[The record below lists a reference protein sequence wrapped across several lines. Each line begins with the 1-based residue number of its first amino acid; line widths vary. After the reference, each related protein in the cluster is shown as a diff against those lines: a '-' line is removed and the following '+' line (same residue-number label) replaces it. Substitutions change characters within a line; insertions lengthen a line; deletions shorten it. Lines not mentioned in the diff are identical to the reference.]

1 MTRRRTVLA
10 AGAAGAGLAATGL
23 AGPAA
28 AQDAVEPAR
37 AALRRLI
44 GRRADQLDLSLT
56 PRGDTDTY
64 QVSGAGGRL
73 HIQATTP
80 ATILTGFRRYLGDTL
95 HAGIWWAGT
104 NLDHLPARLPAP
116 AAPITGRADVPHRFA
131 LNDTNDGYTGPYWDL
146 DRWRRE
152 VDILALHGF
161 NEILVYLGADAVY
174 RDTLREFGY
183 PDDEVRAWIP
193 APAHQPWWLLQN
205 MSGFGSPVAADLIEH
220 RANTAAALI
229 DHIRALGM
237 TPVLPGYFGTVPPDF
252 ADRNTGAH
260 VVPQG
265 SWCGFT
271 RPGWLDPRDDH
282 FTRLAA
288 AFYRHSATRYGNT
301 TMYKMDLLHE
311 GGTAGDVPVGPAS
324 KAVETAL
331 RTAHPDATWVILGW
345 QDNPKKDTIA
355 AVDTSRM
362 LIVDGLSEHADK
374 TDRDTDWSH
383 TPYAF
388 GTIFNYGGK
397 STLGAA
403 GAAWLGKYRQW
414 RDKPGGALSGI
425 ALMPE
430 AGDNNA
436 AALDLFAS
444 LAWTDHTIDARDFYT
459 DYATRRYGRPDRHA
473 TAAWQTLRAT
483 AYALDGTV
491 KGEPQD
497 SLFAAQP
504 SLSATSGAGW
514 SPDTMQY
521 DGATFDQALPLLLA
535 AHPTLRHTDAYRYD
549 LVDVARQTLTNR
561 SRILLPQIA
570 AAYHAGD
577 TATFDELTAL
587 WLDWMRLLEQLV
599 ASRGEF
605 LLGPALTTARR
616 TAGDAGEYDQRTI
629 LTVWGDRN
637 ASQVG
642 GLHDYANREWHGLI
656 GDVYLDRWRR
666 YFDSLRTALATGR
679 APTPIDWYALTDA
692 WTRRTNT
699 YRSHPTGDE
708 HALATAVHRVLTAD
722 THQVPVAVTADPAVL
737 VAGAATTLTARI
749 TNASGLSDVHAA
761 TLTPAVPDGATATAL
776 DPTGSTTLGGGASA
790 TVRWRITAP
799 TDWHTDQ
806 PTATLTVRA
815 DYRAGRTTGHATG
828 TARVLAGAPITAPYT
843 TVNFNDATFAAAGT
857 GFGIF
862 GGGRDMWGSTNQ
874 FAAIVLPGGLPDGAT
889 ATVRVVLQ
897 DPTGPWARA
906 GLVVRNSLATNGSLG
921 YANLAVTPQHGC
933 ALSVDDNND
942 GRLNK
947 VTSAAGPVAPVTL
960 RLTRAGDSLT
970 AAYSP
975 DGTTWNTLGTVRP
988 TGLAATPEVGIFMT
1002 AANGGSGATGLATF
1016 DTVSVH

>member
-10 AGAAGAGLAATGL
+10 ASAAGLAATGI
-23 AGPAA
+23 AHPAA
-28 AQDAVEPAR
+28 AHDAVEPAR

-44 GRRADQLDLSLT
+44 GRRADQLTLSLT
-56 PRGDTDTY
+56 ARTDTDTY
-64 QVSGAGGRL
+64 RVSDHHGRP
-73 HIQATTP
+73 HIEATTP
-80 ATILTGFRRYLGDTL
+80 ATILTGFHRYLGETL

-116 AAPITGRADVPHRFA
+116 ATPITGRADVPHRFA
-131 LNDTNDGYTGPYWDL
+131 LNDTNDGYTGPYRDL
-146 DRWRRE
+146 DRWRHE

-183 PDDEVRAWIP
+183 TDDEVRAWIP

-205 MSGFGSPVAADLIEH
+205 MSGFGGPVAAAEIEH
-220 RANTAAALI
+220 RADTAAALI

-282 FTRLAA
+282 FTRVAA
-288 AFYRHSATRYGNT
+288 AFYRHSAARYGDT

-311 GGTAGDVPVGPAS
+311 GGTAGDVPVGDAS
-324 KAVETAL
+324 RAVETAL

-374 TDRDTDWSH
+374 TDRDTDWSG

-397 STLGAA
+397 STLGACTPV
-403 GAAWLGKYRQW
+403 WIDKYRQW
-414 RDKPGGALSGI
+414 RDKQDSALTGI

-444 LAWTDHTIDARDFYT
+444 LAWTDHAIDARDWYA
-459 DYATRRYGRPDRHA
+459 DYAARRYGHPDRHA

-521 DGATFDQALPLLLA
+521 DGATFDRALPLLLA

-549 LVDVARQTLTNR
+549 LVDIARQTLTNR

-570 AAYHAGD
+570 AAYHTGD
-577 TATFDELTAL
+577 TAAFDELTAV
-587 WLDWMRLLEQLV
+587 WLSWMQLLERLV

-605 LLGPALTTARR
+605 LLGPALAAARR
-616 TAGDAGEYDQRTI
+616 AAGAPGEFDQRTI
-629 LTVWGDRN
+629 LTVWGDRH

-656 GDVYLDRWRR
+656 GDVYHDRWRR
-666 YFDSLRTALATGR
+666 YFDSLRTALTSGR
-679 APTPIDWYALTDA
+679 APAPIDWYALTDA
-692 WTRRTNT
+692 WARRTNS

-708 HALATAVHRVLTAD
+708 HALATAIHRTLAAD
-722 THQVPVAVTADPAVL
+722 THQVPVTVTAEPAIL
-737 VAGAATTLTARI
+737 VAGSTTTLTAHI

-761 TLTPAVPDGATATAL
+761 TLTPAVPDGATATPL
-776 DPTGSTTLGGGASA
+776 DPTGIDTLRGGTGAA
-790 TVRWRITAP
+790 VRWQLTAP
-799 TDWHTDQ
+799 TGWHTDQ
-806 PTATLTVRA
+806 PATTLTVRA
-815 DYRAGRTTGHATG
+815 NYRVGRASGHATG
-828 TARVLAGAPITAPYT
+828 ATRVLAGAPITDPYR
-843 TVNFNDATFAAAGT
+843 TVDFNDATFAAAGT

-862 GGGRDMWGSTNQ
+862 GGGRDMWGGTNQ

-906 GLVVRNSLATNGSLG
+906 GLVVRNSLAKNGALG
-921 YANLAVTPQHGC
+921 YANLAVTPAHGC
-933 ALSVDDNND
+933 ALSVDDNGD

-947 VTSAAGPVAPVTL
+947 VTATAGPVAPVTL
-960 RLTRAGDSLT
+960 RLTRTGATVT
-970 AAYSP
+970 AAYRT
-975 DGTTWNTLGTVRP
+975 DGTDWTSLGTARP
-988 TGLAATPEVGIFMT
+988 SGLAATPEVGIFMT
-1002 AANGGSGATGLATF
+1002 AANGGSGATGIATF